1 MSNIVKITAMM
12 LALLLA
18 GHSAQAAEPTVVN
31 LSCDGTMAIVG
42 DPTETKEPVTKI
54 GLIVNLAAHTLL
66 GFTPAARITK
76 VDDGIVEFEG
86 TAATPLGGTSSVSG
100 SVDRVTGKTSA
111 WTTSTAKDGKRITS
125 DIFDLVCKVTNRLF

>member
-1 MSNIVKITAMM
+1 MPNIVKLTAIM

-18 GHSAQAAEPTVVN
+18 EHYAQAAEATVVN
-31 LSCDGTMAIVG
+31 LSCDGTMTIVG

-54 GLIVNLAAHTLL
+54 GLIVNLAAHTVL
-66 GFTPAARITK
+66 GFTPVARITK
-76 VDDGIVEFEG
+76 VDEGIVEFEG

-111 WTTSTAKDGKRITS
+111 WTTSTAKDGKIVTS
-125 DIFDLVCKVTNRLF
+125 DVFDLVCKVTNRLF

>member
-1 MSNIVKITAMM
+1 MPNIVKLAGVT
-12 LALLLA
+12 LALALA
-18 GHSAQAAEPTVVN
+18 GHYAQAAEPTVVN

-42 DPTETKEPVTKI
+42 DPTETKEPITKI
-54 GLIVNLAAHTLL
+54 GLIVNLAAHTVL
-66 GFTPAARITK
+66 GFTPVARITK

-111 WTTSTAKDGKRITS
+111 WTTGAAKDGKIITS
-125 DIFDLVCKVTNRLF
+125 DVFDLVCKVTNRLF